1 MKTIR
6 ALAAIL
12 LLAAVPGLCQEHQ
25 RMSVEWVY
33 SEQGVNATR
42 MPEIAWTAGD
52 DLLLL
57 DHGKPE
63 TERTIERYTPSTGE
77 RRPAVDA
84 AAALASLKAQLGE
97 ADTPKALPWPES
109 FDGAGRRALYTFGGD
124 LFVLDLASSSFRR
137 LTHTPEAES
146 AARLSPDGR
155 RAAFVRNHDLYV
167 ADIATGAETRLT
179 RDGSA
184 TVLNGA
190 LSWVYW
196 EEIFDHDAAGYWW
209 SPDSTAIAFLRSDE
223 APVSEVVFPDIT
235 PAVPR
240 VLRQRYPK
248 AGGANPIVT
257 LGVADLASGTT
268 VFVPKERMPYEYI
281 LGVRWLPDGRR
292 LAVQVTNRAQTRL
305 DLYLVERAGGTP
317 TRILSDP
324 DRAWVDQQELQFA
337 PDGSQFVWSSQRDG
351 YTHLYLY
358 RSDGTLIRKLTA
370 GDWSVRG
377 PASFYAEA
385 LDATFVD
392 WRGGFVYFIAMKDS
406 PVERQLYRVRLDGT
420 GLERLTSEAGV
431 HWASFS
437 PDRRYWSEVRSA
449 HCTPPSLVVH
459 DTAGGRE
466 RVLASSLPGLLE
478 TFDWQ
483 CPQLVTVPAPD
494 GHPLQVRLIKPRG
507 FDPAKK
513 YPAIV
518 YIYGGP
524 AAPVVKDSFD
534 YSFALNAKFDQILAD
549 RGYVVM
555 NVDPRSATG
564 ASKTDE
570 DTVLGKVWSDVELG
584 DMVAGVRWLKSHP
597 WVDGTRVG
605 VWGWSGGGTSTV
617 LLMTRSK
624 EFKAGIAIA
633 PVTDWH
639 FYDTKFAETFM
650 KTPADNPEGYEHTS
664 LLRYAKDLH
673 GRIMLV
679 LGTHDDNVHPQ
690 NTWNFVDRLLE
701 AGKPFDVMVY
711 PMRKHIIGDRA
722 ARIDLYKRM
731 LEYWQQH
738 L

>member
-1 MKTIR
+1 MKTMR
-6 ALAAIL
+6 ALGAIL
-12 LLAAVPGLCQEHQ
+12 LLVAVPGICQQHR
-25 RMSVEWVY
+25 RMSVDWMY
-33 SEQGVNATR
+33 SEQGVNATK
-42 MPEIAWTAGD
+42 MPEMTWTEGD

-57 DHGKPE
+57 DWSQPE
-63 TERTIERYTPSTGE
+63 AERTIERYTPASGE

-84 AAALASLKAQLGE
+84 TAALASLKALLGE
-97 ADTPKALPWPES
+97 AGTPKALPWPENI
-109 FDGAGRRALYTFGGD
+109 DGAGRRALYTFDGD
-124 LFVLDLASSSFRR
+124 LFVLDLASSSFAR

-146 AARLSPDGR
+146 AARLSPNGR
-155 RAAFVRNHDLYV
+155 RVAFVRGHDLYV
-167 ADIATGAETRLT
+167 ADLTTGAETRLT
-179 RDGSA
+179 RDGSG

-209 SPDSTAIAFLRSDE
+209 SPDSTAIAFLRTDE
-223 APVSEVVFPDIT
+223 SPVSEVVFPDIT

-248 AGGANPIVT
+248 AGGANPVVT
-257 LGVADLASGTT
+257 LGIAELASGTT
-268 VFVPKERMPYEYI
+268 VFVPKEQMPYEYI

-292 LAVQVTNRAQTRL
+292 LAVQVTNRRQTRL
-305 DLYLVERAGGTP
+305 DLYFVERGSGSP
-317 TRILSDP
+317 SLILSDSDP
-324 DRAWVDQQELQFA
+324 AWVDQQELQFL
-337 PDGSQFVWSSQRDG
+337 PDGEQFVWSSQRDG

-358 RSDGTLIRKLTA
+358 RSDGTLIRKLTE

-385 LDATFVD
+385 LGVTFVD
-392 WRGGFVYFIAMKDS
+392 ARAGVVYFVAMKDS
-406 PVERQLYRVRLDGT
+406 PIERQLYRVRLDGT
-420 GLERLTSEAGV
+420 GLKRLSREPGV

-437 PDRRYWSEVRSA
+437 PDRRYWAEVRSA

-459 DTAGGRE
+459 DASGGHE
-466 RVLASSLPGLLE
+466 RVLASSLPGLLDS
-478 TFDWQ
+478 FDWQ
-483 CPQLVTVPAPD
+483 CPQLLAVPAPD

-524 AAPVVKDSFD
+524 AAPVVTDSFD

-570 DTVLGKVWSDVELG
+570 DVVLGKVWSDVELG

-597 WVDGTRVG
+597 WVDATRVG

-701 AGKPFDVMVY
+701 AGKPFDLMVY

-722 ARIDLYKRM
+722 ARLDLYKRM